1 MAEERV
7 AVVGVGNLLLG
18 DEGVGV
24 HVVEALGKEY
34 VPPYLELIDAGTA
47 LMDVLGSLRDYES
60 IFLVDALRAGG
71 SPGSVYRL
79 AFSELKQRAERG
91 QLTMSLHQSGLLEAA
106 ALARMQG
113 VDPECITVIAVEPKS
128 VAPGIEL
135 SDVVS
140 RRLADVCHL
149 VMEEVRAS
157 LAL

>member
-47 LMDVLGSLRDYES
+47 LMDVLGSLRDYER

-79 AFSELKQRAERG
+79 ALPELQERAERG
-91 QLTMSLHQSGLLEAA
+91 QLTMSLHQSGLLKAV
-106 ALARMQG
+106 ALARLQG
-113 VDPECITVIAVEPKS
+113 VDPEAITVIAVEPKS

>member
-1 MAEERV
+1 MTEERV
-7 AVVGVGNLLLG
+7 VVVGVGNLLLG

-24 HVVEALGKEY
+24 HVVEALGREY

-47 LMDVLGSLRDYES
+47 LMDVLGTLRGYQR

-79 AFSELKQRAERG
+79 AFSELRRRAERG

-113 VDPECITVIAVEPKS
+113 VDPDSITIIAVEP
-128 VAPGIEL
+128 ANMEPGIEL
-135 SDVVS
+135 SERVS
-140 RRLADVCHL
+140 RRLRDVCHL
-149 VMEEVRAS
+149 VMEEVRAA